1 MQTMPHP
8 REFSHDQSSPRPHPA
23 HDRGASDDPSGA
35 DGPPAESGP
44 RSSGHAD
51 PVPVAAA
58 VIRRADRFL
67 LGLRPAH
74 KRHGGLWEFPG
85 GKLQEQETIAAA
97 VRRELAE
104 ELGVRVRHVG
114 RVLFEARDPGSPF
127 LVRFVEVEL
136 DPNRTPSPVEH
147 EALAWLTVA
156 ELADHPLAPSDAR
169 FVAEHLKNVRES
181 E

>member
-8 REFSHDQSSPRPHPA
+8 REFSDDQSSPRSHRA

-35 DGPPAESGP
+35 DGPPADVGP
-44 RSSGHAD
+44 RSYGHAD

-85 GKLQEQETIAAA
+85 GKLREQETIAAA

-104 ELGVRVRHVG
+104 ELRVRVRYVG

-147 EALAWLTVA
+147 KALAWLTVA
-156 ELADHPLAPSDAR
+156 ELVNHPLAPSDAR
-169 FVAEHLKNVRES
+169 FVAEHLRKLQGS